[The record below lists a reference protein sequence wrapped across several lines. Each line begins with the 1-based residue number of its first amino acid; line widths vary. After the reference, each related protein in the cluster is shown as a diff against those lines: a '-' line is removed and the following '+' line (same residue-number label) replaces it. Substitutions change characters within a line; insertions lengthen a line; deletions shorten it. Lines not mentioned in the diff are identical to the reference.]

1 MIELLACG
9 GGPNAVVK
17 SSTRFNALSLRPTT
31 VRQGSRGLYI
41 LSLQEEI
48 SLTRGV

>member
-17 SSTRFNALSLRPTT
+17 STRFNALSLRPTT